1 MPAAVKRSR
10 RSRSKL
16 SEPELS
22 PKRQIPLKKKNCAP
36 AKGIDGGEEKENERK
51 SDSDSDSEKE
61 QNNKRKKLK
70 VVNRGVSENEIQC
83 IEPKLKCRASDGRFE
98 CLLQDPQSQSRV
110 GQELAFVKIPRNYHN
125 GRGGGAISVANL

>member
-1 MPAAVKRSR
+1 MKTMPAAVKRSR

-51 SDSDSDSEKE
+51 SDS
-61 QNNKRKKLK
+61 
-70 VVNRGVSENEIQC
+70 
-83 IEPKLKCRASDGRFE
+83 
-98 CLLQDPQSQSRV
+98 LLQVREGEASARAR
-110 GQELAFVKIPRNYHN
+110 E
-125 GRGGGAISVANL
+125 